1 MTKVKSLTK
10 KDFDFLKELEELL
23 YTRKAEMPDGSYTTK
38 MYNKGIDKIAQKL
51 GEEAVETVIASKN
64 EKQKKTVGEAADLLF
79 HLMLLLAE
87 KEIPLHDVVKKLR
100 KRHEMG
106 DHKHLGA

>member
-1 MTKVKSLTK
+1 MADLKALTK
-10 KDFDFLKELEELL
+10 KDFEFLKELEELL
-23 YTRKAEMPDGSYTTK
+23 YKRKADMPNGSYTTK
-38 MYNKGIDKIAQKL
+38 MYNKGLDKIAQKL

-87 KEIPLHDVVKKLR
+87 KEIPLHLVVKKLR
-100 KRHEMG
+100 KRHEKG
-106 DHKHLGA
+106 DHKHLGE

>member
-1 MTKVKSLTK
+1 MAKTKLLTQ
-10 KDFDFLKELEELL
+10 KDYAFLKELEELL
-23 YTRKAEMPDGSYTTK
+23 YTRKEEMPDGSYTTK

-64 EKQKKTVGEAADLLF
+64 EKHKKTVGEAADLLF

-87 KEIPLHDVVKKLR
+87 KEIPLHDVIKKLR

-106 DHKHLGA
+106 DHKHLGE